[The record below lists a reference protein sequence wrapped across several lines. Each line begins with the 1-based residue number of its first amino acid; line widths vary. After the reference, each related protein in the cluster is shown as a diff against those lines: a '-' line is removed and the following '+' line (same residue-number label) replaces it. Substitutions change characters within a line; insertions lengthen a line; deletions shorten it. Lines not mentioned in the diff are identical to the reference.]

1 MNNFVKSVLWIQSPS
16 SGSSSCD
23 TEYDDITVI
32 RQKRGEVTWI
42 MIHPGTGTHEEEN
55 KNWLEIKKKGREERR
70 RNRLETL
77 DPLTHTKQK
86 TEQVTRKRQQLKYT
100 WSWAKLHFANF
111 LYSWCKQQSYLTSN
125 HAACSI
131 QKFSMNLT
139 THEAHYLYN
148 YSCSWHTCTLYWVSS
163 Y

>member
-1 MNNFVKSVLWIQSPS
+1 
-16 SGSSSCD
+16 
-23 TEYDDITVI
+23 
-32 RQKRGEVTWI
+32 

-100 WSWAKLHFANF
+100 WS
-111 LYSWCKQQSYLTSN
+111 
-125 HAACSI
+125 
-131 QKFSMNLT
+131 
-139 THEAHYLYN
+139 
-148 YSCSWHTCTLYWVSS
+148 
-163 Y
+163 